1 MNGRRLLAL
10 LAAVALLCGALTP
23 VAASGLQES
32 GNTTATPTA
41 TSTATTTPTAT
52 PGLATTPAA
61 TATPTVTST
70 ATATATPSP
79 TPTATPVPPNA
90 DDGPPTAEFS
100 LRELRY
106 QGEIVDSRYPSL
118 RVAGES
124 VAFWSVAYPPTGF
137 NSYGSAS
144 AKTTY
149 LQSNTTVHRNKVR
162 LFATHPFDGEQH
174 EYTATVVYWNPETRS
189 IGPNGNQTER
199 VANVTRTGTQTL
211 SFGPGFKR
219 YDDLKLAGYYDGT
232 RRVTVFLADQDGE
245 RVGQW
250 TFKQA
255 SIKSAQPVNIDSR
268 GELWSWVMWWVFLPS
283 LAGVGIVGFLVPK
296 WRKSAGA
303 GPNRMGTMLGGGLLI
318 GGVSLTVGYYALT
331 SLVAAIPI
339 VIPATITYLVAT
351 ILLNDTSD
359 VRSVELWQ
367 FDTMNVTSPVD
378 PDAFTKD
385 IVDGR
390 NKTVSTIEMPG
401 GDTAVYQ
408 KGFGPFIARL
418 NGMYAQFSVD
428 NVRSRIEM
436 GGNPDEIV
444 VVDQDLDELID
455 HVPEGILFRWPWRS
469 YNSEDLPEDPDAI
482 GVSEYRK
489 ASVLPDSIGL
499 GNYIA
504 TGILALIV
512 GGACFGSH
520 QYLGSWMWGLAV
532 IVPLAIFYAEPVD
545 GYATTVAARG
555 HARSALANMFYADFE
570 MNRTSTLDELMEEVG
585 RMNRQ
590 VQEARK
596 YAKEKSEQSI
606 IDKANDQDSTPFD
619 ADRFDQDPGKVKP
632 DDESSSGSTPAGA
645 DD

>member
-1 MNGRRLLAL
+1 VRRPLTLLIV
-10 LAAVALLCGALTP
+10 VALLCGALTP
-23 VAASGLQES
+23 VVVAGQQDA
-32 GNTTATPTA
+32 GNTTNGTTA
-41 TSTATTTPTAT
+41 TSTATSTPTAT
-52 PGLATTPAA
+52 PGLATTPA
-61 TATPTVTST
+61 TTLT
-70 ATATATPSP
+70 ATATSTP
-79 TPTATPVPPNA
+79 TPAPTPTSTATPVPPNA

-106 QGEIVDSRYPSL
+106 TGEIVDPRYPSL

-124 VAFWSVAYPPTGF
+124 VAFWSVSYPPTGF
-137 NSYGSAS
+137 NSYGAGSAET
-144 AKTTY
+144 KY
-149 LQSNTTVHRNKVR
+149 LASNVTVHRNKVR
-162 LFATHPFDGEQH
+162 LFATHPFDGEDHQ
-174 EYTATVVYWNPETRS
+174 YDATVVYWNPETRS
-189 IGPNGNQTER
+189 TGPNGNQTER
-199 VANVTRTGTQTL
+199 VANVTRTGTQML

-219 YDDLKLAGYYDGT
+219 HDDLKLAGYYDGT

-303 GPNRMGTMLGGGLLI
+303 GPNRMGTMLGAGLLI

-351 ILLNDTSD
+351 ILINDTSD

-378 PDAFTKD
+378 PEAFTKD

-390 NKTVSTIEMPG
+390 NKTVSTIEMPNG
-401 GDTAVYQ
+401 ETAVY
-408 KGFGPFIARL
+408 KTGFGPFIARL
-418 NGMYAQFSVD
+418 NGFYAEFSVD

-444 VVDQDLDELID
+444 VVDQALDELID

-469 YNSEDLPEDPDAI
+469 YNSDDLPDDPDDI

-489 ASVLPDSIGL
+489 ASVLPDSLGV

-504 TGILALIV
+504 TGILAAII

-520 QYLGSWMWGLAV
+520 QYLGSWMWGVAV
-532 IVPLAIFYAEPVD
+532 VVPIALFYAEPVD

-596 YAKEKSEQSI
+596 YAKQKSEQSI
-606 IDKANDQDSTPFD
+606 IDKANDQNSTPFD
-619 ADRFDQDPGKVKP
+619 ADRFDKDPGKVNP
-632 DDESSSGSTPAGA
+632 DDESSKTPTGA